1 MDIVLL
7 LKSIVGLVS
16 ILAILVILLFL
27 TSSKKKSKKTTLSSK
42 KVVTSAKTSLDTDLA
57 SLIKVIKNKKTT
69 TKELQNALDLVIK
82 HHGTV
87 HKKLGLRAHP
97 DFDSYMQILFTICR
111 HPNTNKDIVLKFDRE
126 LERLNPEYKQEI
138 NESITK
144 GLNSRR
150 V

>member
-16 ILAILVILLFL
+16 ILAILIILLFL
-27 TSSKKKSKKTTLSSK
+27 TSSKKKKKVTVLSPK
-42 KVVTSAKTSLDTDLA
+42 KVVTSVKTPLNTDLA
-57 SLIKVIKNKKTT
+57 SLIKVIKNKKST
-69 TKELQNALDLVIK
+69 TKELQEALDLVIK
-82 HHGTV
+82 YHGTV
-87 HKKLGLRAHP
+87 HKKLGLSAHR
-97 DFDSYMQILFTICR
+97 DFDTYMDILFTICR
-111 HPNTNKDIVLKFDRE
+111 HPNTSKDVVLKFDRE